1 MTNHQSMSEGFK
13 RRFLTLERFM
23 NELERV
29 LVAGGTTSGHK
40 TRALRH
46 VLNYITGT
54 EMQTN
59 YVSAKEL
66 EAELLKVNFNNAKQ
80 ANGAATT
87 DDLLQQLRKARRVAK
102 SLRIK

>member
-1 MTNHQSMSEGFK
+1 MSEGFK

-46 VLNYITGT
+46 VLNYVTDT
-54 EMQTN
+54 EMQAN

-66 EAELLKVNFNNAKQ
+66 EAELLKVNFDNAKR

-87 DDLLQQLRKARRVAK
+87 DDLLQLLRKARRVAR
-102 SLRIK
+102 SLRTKKV